1 MEEEKSD
8 SNINSAFNPQLS
20 SLSLDEKFN
29 LCKSVGE
36 EVLKEEWL
44 MNLLKQKEEAKEF
57 FTCYDGFEPSGRM
70 HIA

>member
-20 SLSLDEKFN
+20 SLSLEEKFN

-44 MNLLKQKEEAKEF
+44 MNLLK
-57 FTCYDGFEPSGRM
+57 
-70 HIA
+70 